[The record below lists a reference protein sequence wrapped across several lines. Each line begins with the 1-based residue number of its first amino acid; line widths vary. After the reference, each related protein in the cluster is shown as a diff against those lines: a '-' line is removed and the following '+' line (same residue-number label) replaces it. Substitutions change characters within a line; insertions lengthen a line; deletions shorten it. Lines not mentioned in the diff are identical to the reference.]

1 MHTRAT
7 VVVLTAVIVA
17 AGLAYADVA
26 RRPEAPAER
35 PSIDE
40 PDAVRALLRGRIA
53 ELGPKGAYDE
63 LARDVANDDVP
74 TRHGMAHL
82 FGEMLFE
89 NAGTGGIATC
99 DANFTF
105 GCYHGLIARALAD
118 GDDASLAGVDAACVA
133 ANGPEDTGC
142 RHGIGH
148 GLVERFGAHD
158 LAPSLSACE
167 TLRPPGLLG
176 CTQGV
181 FMEFASVAAE
191 EAELIPSDPHEPCAS
206 APAQHRAACWFEQ
219 PYLLVR
225 IKGFDAARVAG
236 TCARLAGAER
246 DACMLGFGRMVTEYS
261 NYDLGTATDACNE
274 FDGADRVRCLGGARW
289 LFAAVGK
296 KRPWPCDDIA
306 GAERESCDAASRGIS
321 DVGQ

>member
-1 MHTRAT
+1 MHARAT
-7 VVVLTAVIVA
+7 VVILTAVIVA
-17 AGLAYADVA
+17 AGLAYADLTRHRDA
-26 RRPEAPAER
+26 SAER
-35 PSIDE
+35 PSIDQ

-53 ELGPKGAYDE
+53 ELGPKGAYEE

-89 NAGTGGIATC
+89 SAGTGGIATC

-118 GDDASLAGVDAACVA
+118 GDDASLARVDAACVA

-148 GLVERFGAHD
+148 GLVERNGAHD
-158 LAPSLSACE
+158 LVPSLTACE
-167 TLRPPGLLG
+167 TLRPPALLG

-181 FMEFASVAAE
+181 FMEFASVAADD
-191 EAELIPSDPHEPCAS
+191 ADLAPTGPTEPCAS
-206 APAQHRAACWFEQ
+206 APSTHRAACWFEQ

-225 IKGFDAARVAG
+225 VLHYDAARVARE
-236 TCARLAGAER
+236 CARLGGPER
-246 DACMLGFGRMVTEYS
+246 EACMLGFGRMVAEYS
-261 NYDLGTATDACNE
+261 QYDLGAAMSACAALDETDRAQC
-274 FDGADRVRCLGGARW
+274 RGGARW
-289 LFAAVGK
+289 LFAAVDRR
-296 KRPWPCDDIA
+296 RPWPCDDLPD
-306 GAERESCDAASRGIS
+306 AERGACVTASRVIS